1 MDSLKVPSLTDR
13 TVEALTDYILREGLQ
28 PGALLPTEQEL
39 CDKLGIG
46 RSTLREA
53 VKVLESRGLVDRQQG
68 VGARVIDGSQ
78 LAATQ
83 MLQLLF
89 RRRQAS
95 AEDLLEVRK
104 LYEIRAAALAAERA
118 TSHDLRSIREAL
130 DAMRATQASIEEYVE
145 GDLGFHLAI
154 ARATHNGVL
163 TLIVETVRPLL
174 RDEIA
179 ATLKVDPRP
188 EPRHHYHE
196 KIYTA
201 IEEGDAA
208 RAAEAMEQHLRAT
221 EEMLRQH
228 AAVEAG
234 PPGPNHRH
242 VGPAG

>member
-1 MDSLKVPSLTDR
+1 VESLKAPSLTDR

-68 VGARVIDGSQ
+68 VGARVVDGSQ
-78 LAATQ
+78 LAASQ

-89 RRRQAS
+89 RRRKAS
-95 AEDLLEVRK
+95 AKELLEVRK
-104 LYEIRAAALAAERA
+104 LYEIQAAALAAERA

-130 DAMRATQASIEEYVE
+130 DAMRATGTSIEEYVE
-145 GDLGFHLAI
+145 GDLAFHVAI
-154 ARATHNGVL
+154 ARATRNSVL
-163 TLIVETVRPLL
+163 ALIVETVRPLL
-174 RDEIA
+174 RDEIV

-188 EPRHHYHE
+188 ELRHRYHE

-201 IEEGDAA
+201 IERGDAA
-208 RAAEAMEQHLRAT
+208 QAAHAMEQHLRAT
-221 EEMLRQH
+221 EEMLGQQAER
-228 AAVEAG
+228 EDG
-234 PPGPNHRH
+234 W
-242 VGPAG
+242 